1 MREKISAIMVD
12 VVDKNNCLP
21 ILEENSIN
29 NDQNY
34 GEITL
39 TEKSQCFESDDD
51 HLRGK
56 AHQPGGRNL

>member
-1 MREKISAIMVD
+1 MVD

-51 HLRGK
+51 HLRAK